1 MYFYNATEIKSFH
14 KEGFIMKQLTSAIA
28 IFLLLIAT
36 TTVSISSNAT
46 KAKSA
51 SIANGTTQKAIVSAT
66 TSKASSAKS
75 PTGKTTKDCLNTVDT
90 IIVEELEETYSPYNA
105 EAINGYEDTDLD
117 LLARLIYAEAG
128 CDWIPDWV
136 QLYVGSVVLNR
147 VSSNI
152 YPDTIEEVIYDPG
165 QYVPASFECATP
177 DERTISNARQLLEGG
192 SVLPPDVLG
201 QNGDATGDGIYCQ
214 YYDPYIGSTIYFT
227 YVY

>member
-1 MYFYNATEIKSFH
+1 MYFYNAAEIKSFH

-51 SIANGTTQKAIVSAT
+51 SIANGSTQKAIVSAT
-66 TSKASSAKS
+66 TSKASS
-75 PTGKTTKDCLNTVDT
+75 TTKDCLNTVDT

-177 DERTISNARQLLEGG
+177 DERTISNARQLLENG
-192 SVLPPDVLG
+192 SILPSAVLG
-201 QNGDATGDGIYCQ
+201 QNGYAAGDGIYDQ
-214 YYDPYIGSTIYFT
+214 YYDQYLDTTIYFT